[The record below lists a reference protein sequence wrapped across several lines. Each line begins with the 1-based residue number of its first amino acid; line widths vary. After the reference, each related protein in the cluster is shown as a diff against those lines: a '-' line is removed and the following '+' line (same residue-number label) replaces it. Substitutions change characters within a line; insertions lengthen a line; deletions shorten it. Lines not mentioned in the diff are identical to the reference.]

1 MANTPFNFEGR
12 PSDSSLVESVW
23 RTQMEQAGSFI
34 SVAAVHCGIVVTNYQ
49 DKITITVRGPETK
62 ATPAA
67 FPAGVDFFGI
77 VFNLGTFMPHL
88 PAKLLMNR
96 NDLNLPEANNK
107 SFWLHGSA
115 WEFPTF
121 ENVDTFVGR
130 LMHEGLLVHEPVVD
144 AVVQGQPHDLSLR
157 ALQYRFLHATG
168 LTQATVHQIERAKQA
183 AALLEQGC
191 SILDTVYEAGYFDQA
206 HLTRSLKRYMGQTPR
221 QITLAEQQ
229 LSYRTKAVL
238 SATNP

>member
-1 MANTPFNFEGR
+1 
-12 PSDSSLVESVW
+12 
-23 RTQMEQAGSFI
+23 MEQAGSFI

-49 DKITITVRGPETK
+49 DKITITVRGPETQ

-67 FPAGVDFFGI
+67 FPAGVEFFGI
-77 VFNLGTFMPHL
+77 VFKLGTFMPHL
-88 PAKLLMNR
+88 PAKLLMDR
-96 NDLNLPEANNK
+96 HDLNLPEANSK

-121 ENVDTFVGR
+121 ENVDTFVER
-130 LMHEGLLVHEPVVD
+130 LVREGLLVHEPVVD
-144 AVVQGQPHDLSLR
+144 AALQGQPQDLSLR
-157 ALQYRFLHATG
+157 SVQYRFLHATG

-183 AALLEQGC
+183 AALLEQGS

-229 LSYRTKAVL
+229 LSYRPKAAL